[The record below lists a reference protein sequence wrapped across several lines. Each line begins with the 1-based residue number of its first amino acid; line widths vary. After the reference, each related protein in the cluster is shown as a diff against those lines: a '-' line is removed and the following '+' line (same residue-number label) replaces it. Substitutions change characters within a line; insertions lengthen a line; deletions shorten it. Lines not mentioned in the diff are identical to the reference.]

1 MKKITLVSV
10 LAVLCLYA
18 AAQEKPLAIGDAV
31 PDITFTNLV
40 NYPTQTARLSDFK
53 GKLVILD
60 FWATWCGSCIAA
72 FPKLQKLQEGF
83 KNDLQVLMVATHQ
96 SGDDAEKINS
106 ILTRLKKNNKAVKL
120 PVTINDIAPKLFPHT
135 GLPHYVWIGKE
146 GRVLAV
152 TRTEEVTLQNISAAI
167 SGKPLNVA
175 QKKDYDKRNLY
186 GLDTS
191 LVSQEKTGSYAVVV
205 KGRTTN
211 LHGGG
216 GFIYFRKKDG
226 ATRGLFFANS
236 PLFALYT
243 RIASSI
249 LDDFDNDFARIQF
262 NPADSNFLD
271 CWRYPDT
278 DSLIRWSN
286 QNAYSLDFYGA
297 PGTSREL
304 FKKALWLLNDGTPFN
319 AATVSRKTSCLVLR
333 RIDSSRESGSKQYTT
348 IQYKGQERTIAIS
361 DIKSM
366 YKGWLNRSMPFVD
379 RTGLKDERYFKP
391 DQYPLTIT
399 DAQKIL
405 SDNNLKVAEEQL
417 ELPVMVIT
425 RKPKF

>member
-1 MKKITLVSV
+1 MRMQYEKNNAGKRTGSAMPVRGSPG
-10 LAVLCLYA
+10 
-18 AAQEKPLAIGDAV
+18 KPLAIGDAV

-216 GFIYFRKKDG
+216 GFIYFRKKMG
-226 ATRGLFFANS
+226 
-236 PLFALYT
+236 
-243 RIASSI
+243 
-249 LDDFDNDFARIQF
+249 Q
-262 NPADSNFLD
+262 
-271 CWRYPDT
+271 
-278 DSLIRWSN
+278 
-286 QNAYSLDFYGA
+286 
-297 PGTSREL
+297 PG
-304 FKKALWLLNDGTPFN
+304 D
-319 AATVSRKTSCLVLR
+319 
-333 RIDSSRESGSKQYTT
+333 
-348 IQYKGQERTIAIS
+348 
-361 DIKSM
+361 
-366 YKGWLNRSMPFVD
+366 
-379 RTGLKDERYFKP
+379 YFC
-391 DQYPLTIT
+391 
-399 DAQKIL
+399 
-405 SDNNLKVAEEQL
+405 
-417 ELPVMVIT
+417 
-425 RKPKF
+425 